1 MKNKVDESNVVSR
14 QELGAI
20 TNFLKNIF
28 KLKNPDELI
37 NNAEKSNL
45 NKTLGAFDLIVLGV
59 GAIIGSGIFT
69 VVGIATVGGPESV
82 GAGPALIVSMVLA
95 SIACIFSA
103 LCYSEF
109 AAMIPVAGSA
119 YVYTFA
125 TMGEMMAFVIGWV
138 LMLEYLLGYIAVA
151 SAWTGYLF
159 QFLKGFEAYLP
170 AFITNQEVWVFEAGK
185 LFGTLPVTI
194 NIPAILATIIFGLI
208 LVKGTRE
215 STRAAALMVV
225 IKIAVIL
232 MFVIT
237 GAFFIKPENWTPFA
251 PNGFEGI
258 FMGAFIIFFA
268 YIGFDAIATAAEET
282 KNPQKNLPIG
292 IIGSLLAC
300 TVVYVLV
307 GLVLTGVVPLAE
319 IDIQAPVAHA
329 MRYIGQDWVAGF
341 ISIGALTGLT
351 SVLLVLMLAGTRI
364 LFAMSRDKLLPA
376 PLKIV
381 HPKFQTPYVVTILF
395 VILAVLGSFFLN
407 INVAAELCNFGTLTC
422 FMIVCLAVLIL
433 RKIDPKRPRPFKVP
447 LVPFFP
453 LAGIICCGGLMVY
466 SMKSLTTSSAL
477 FPVWLV
483 VGAIIYFAY
492 GYRKNKIEEQEK

>member
-1 MKNKVDESNVVSR
+1 MKNKIDESNVVSR

-28 KLKNPDELI
+28 KLKNPDELVK
-37 NNAEKSNL
+37 NAEKSNL

-82 GAGPALIVSMVLA
+82 GAGPALVVSMVLA

-170 AFITNQEVWVFEAGK
+170 AWMVNQDVWVFEIGK
-185 LFGTLPVTI
+185 LFGTMPITL
-194 NIPAILATIIFGLI
+194 NIPAIIATIIFGAI

-225 IKIAVIL
+225 IKLAVIL
-232 MFVIT
+232 MFVLT
-237 GAFFIKPENWTPFA
+237 GAFFVKPENWTPFA

-292 IIGSLLAC
+292 IIGSLLVC
-300 TVVYVLV
+300 TLVYVLV
-307 GLVLTGVVPLAE
+307 GLVLTGVVPLNE

-364 LFAMSRDKLLPA
+364 LFAMSRDKLLPS
-376 PLKIV
+376 PLQIV
-381 HPKFQTPYVVTILF
+381 HQKFQTPYVVTILF
-395 VILAVLGSFFLN
+395 ATLAILGSFFLN

-453 LAGIICCGGLMVY
+453 LMGIICCGGLMVY
-466 SMKSLTTSSAL
+466 SMKSLTTSSML

-483 VGAIIYFAY
+483 VGAMIYFAY
-492 GYRKNKIEEQEK
+492 GYRKNKIEEEEK